1 MSGHS
6 KWATIKRKKGAND
19 AQRGKIFTKLG
30 RELAVAVKTGGG
42 PDPATNSKLKDVIA
56 KCKSNNMPNDTISRS
71 IKKAAGEGTGAN
83 YEENIYEGYG
93 PNGVAVIVET
103 LTDNKNRTAA
113 DMRHYF
119 DKFGGNMGQS
129 GCVSYLFSDAGIIVI
144 ENNGFDEDEVMEDC
158 LEAGAGDFDFQDEA
172 IEITTE
178 PSDLPAVRDALA
190 AKYTILS
197 AEVEKVPSTYVRLD
211 DEEIAKKMS
220 LMLEHMEDN
229 DDVQQV
235 WHNWEN
241 QDEFD
246 F

>member
-119 DKFGGNMGQS
+119 DKFGGNLGTS
-129 GCVSYLFSDAGIIVI
+129 GCVMFMFDRKGIILI
-144 ENNGFDEDEVMEDC
+144 ENDGALDEEQVMMDA
-158 LEAGAGDFDFQDEA
+158 LEAGAEDVEA
-172 IEITTE
+172 NEEGFEITTDPNSVSNVSE
-178 PSDLPAVRDALA
+178 ALEGMGYKIA
-190 AKYTILS
+190 QAEAQYVPQTETALNDEQDILMMN
-197 AEVEKVPSTYVRLD
+197 RLI
-211 DEEIAKKMS
+211 EH
-220 LMLEHMEDN
+220 LEDC
-229 DDVQQV
+229 DDVQSV

-241 QDEFD
+241 PTE
-246 F
+246 

>member
-42 PDPATNSKLKDVIA
+42 PDPAINSRLKDVIA
-56 KCKSNNMPNDTISRS
+56 KCKSNNMPNDTIMRS
-71 IKKAAGEGTGAN
+71 VKKAAGEGNADN
-83 YEENIYEGYG
+83 YEANVYEGYG

-119 DKFGGNMGQS
+119 DKFGGNLGTS
-129 GCVSYLFSDAGIIVI
+129 GCVMFMFDKKGIILI
-144 ENNGFDEDEVMEDC
+144 ENDGSLDEEKVMMDA
-158 LEAGAGDFDFQDEA
+158 LEAGAEDVESNDEGFEISTDPNGVFA
-172 IEITTE
+172 VSEKLEGMGYKIAQAEAQYVPQTETALTDEHDILMMSKLIEH
-178 PSDLPAVRDALA
+178 
-190 AKYTILS
+190 
-197 AEVEKVPSTYVRLD
+197 
-211 DEEIAKKMS
+211 
-220 LMLEHMEDN
+220 LEDS
-229 DDVQQV
+229 DDVQNV

-241 QDEFD
+241 PTEE
-246 F
+246 

>member
-71 IKKAAGEGTGAN
+71 IKKAAGEGNGAN

-119 DKFGGNMGQS
+119 DKFGGNLGTS
-129 GCVSYLFSDAGIIVI
+129 GCVMFMFDRKGIILI
-144 ENNGFDEDEVMEDC
+144 ENEGDLDEEQVMMDA
-158 LEAGAGDFDFQDEA
+158 LEAGAEDVEANEEGFEISTDPNAVSNVSEALEGMGYKIAQAEAQYVPQTETALNGEQDILMMNRL
-172 IEITTE
+172 IEH
-178 PSDLPAVRDALA
+178 
-190 AKYTILS
+190 
-197 AEVEKVPSTYVRLD
+197 
-211 DEEIAKKMS
+211 
-220 LMLEHMEDN
+220 LEDC
-229 DDVQQV
+229 DDVQSV

-241 QDEFD
+241 PTE
-246 F
+246 

>member
-83 YEENIYEGYG
+83 YEENIYEGDG

-103 LTDNKNRTAA
+103 LMAPALRQRAKALGPQLLV
-113 DMRHYF
+113 HY
-119 DKFGGNMGQS
+119 DHQ
-129 GCVSYLFSDAGIIVI
+129 
-144 ENNGFDEDEVMEDC
+144 
-158 LEAGAGDFDFQDEA
+158 
-172 IEITTE
+172 
-178 PSDLPAVRDALA
+178 
-190 AKYTILS
+190 
-197 AEVEKVPSTYVRLD
+197 
-211 DEEIAKKMS
+211 
-220 LMLEHMEDN
+220 
-229 DDVQQV
+229 
-235 WHNWEN
+235 
-241 QDEFD
+241 
-246 F
+246 

>member
-71 IKKAAGEGTGAN
+71 IKKAAGEGNGAN

-119 DKFGGNMGQS
+119 DKFGGNLGTS
-129 GCVSYLFSDAGIIVI
+129 GCVMFMFDRKGIILI
-144 ENNGFDEDEVMEDC
+144 ENEGSLDEEQVMMDA
-158 LEAGAGDFDFQDEA
+158 LEAGAEDVEANEEGFEISTDPNSVSNVSEALEGMGYKIAQAEAQYVPQTETALNDEQDILMINRL
-172 IEITTE
+172 IEH
-178 PSDLPAVRDALA
+178 
-190 AKYTILS
+190 
-197 AEVEKVPSTYVRLD
+197 
-211 DEEIAKKMS
+211 
-220 LMLEHMEDN
+220 LEDC
-229 DDVQQV
+229 DDVQSV

-241 QDEFD
+241 PTE
-246 F
+246 